1 LELSRQETGVRGRRR
16 FCARG
21 TRKGR
26 RVSQLAAADRRALPA
41 LETMDPEGL
50 THTGLDHAVFG
61 ATWGLAYW
69 VLTRKRS

>member
-1 LELSRQETGVRGRRR
+1 LRQETGGLCRR

-21 TRKGR
+21 TGKGR
-26 RVSQLAAADRRALPA
+26 RVGQLAAADRRALPA

-50 THTGLDHAVFG
+50 LITVLDHAVFG

-69 VLTRKRS
+69 MLTRKQR